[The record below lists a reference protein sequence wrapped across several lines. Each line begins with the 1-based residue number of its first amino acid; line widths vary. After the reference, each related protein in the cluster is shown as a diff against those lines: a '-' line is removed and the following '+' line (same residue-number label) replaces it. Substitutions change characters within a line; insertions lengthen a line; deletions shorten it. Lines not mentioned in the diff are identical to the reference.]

1 MWKARRFL
9 PSGIALPRRHAG
21 FARESVMSLLDTLGS
36 IFGKSE
42 GGSQQ
47 NLVAAVVEYV
57 NNQPGGLNG
66 LIQRFQQNG
75 AGDIVGSW
83 IGKGEN
89 QPISA
94 DMVQNVLGSDMVS
107 GIAQKA
113 GVSPDQASGLL
124 AQVLPH
130 VIDHA
135 TPDGEVPVGGQLD
148 ASSILSSLGGAG
160 GLASLAGSLFG
171 GKKDA

>member
-1 MWKARRFL
+1 
-9 PSGIALPRRHAG
+9 
-21 FARESVMSLLDTLGS
+21 MSLLDTLGS

-42 GGSQQ
+42 GGGQPS
-47 NLVAAVVEYV
+47 LVVAALEYV

-66 LIQRFQQNG
+66 LIQKFQQNG
-75 AGDIVGSW
+75 AGDIVSSW

-94 DMVQNVLGSDMVS
+94 DMLQNVLGSDVVS

-124 AQVLPH
+124 AQVMPH

-135 TPDGEVPVGGQLD
+135 TPDGEVPAGGQLD
-148 ASSILSSLGGAG
+148 ASNVLSSLGGAS